1 MGSDRQRPQ
10 YEGILVMDRR
20 VTGIDAANTT
30 ATEDA
35 PQAGPITADAGFS
48 TEAVIVATGTPENGD
63 ALQILS
69 MRAGTPG
76 LGGAGF
82 AHRQSPATEWF
93 GWDVP
98 SKITGFEFV
107 EDAVLGVG
115 YTHPHCLTLPDGQ
128 VLILAGEDT
137 TTLRGVSRRIRSTAG
152 TYSASTTLYQET
164 ANNFGDHLHPQAVLL
179 PSGRVLVYHAVMDDE
194 NDEVQIRMMY
204 TDDAT
209 DAAYTLGANNVLADP
224 FQLDRDGTHGATAP
238 NGKFDGFRVAHSP
251 DSGQFLLTIAVD
263 PNNLVQLPH
272 GSRIFQYASRNGVDF
287 APVGWN
293 GTDDLYDDHL
303 LPPAVYD
310 HEVADFLVF
319 PGAGA
324 HDLVYSNGFFVIAY
338 TSPLPGGGAIR
349 FRRVGSAFAPLRDA
363 PDVIP
368 ANAVG
373 DGTETSLVV
382 ADDGTLFC
390 YARPDVPGFSIS
402 TDTGQ
407 SWTTGISAGV
417 VWGGLDVDAVSHSAC
432 WLRGQVYMAMNQ
444 GAPAANVLSL
454 TAARLG
460 GYSNLT
466 LPPERITRRIARQS
480 WWGVGWVGHDAIGV
494 GAVPA
499 ATAFMDVSTG
509 GAPTETRNTDGSWSV
524 VAGALVIAIYEN
536 DATEGAAY
544 IDIAATCR
552 VRRNLGMWKLAIKG
566 SESTTGQSTEAEIRV
581 DANIAMF
588 DTNGAQIGATV
599 VGGGGSKIDLF
610 LALKGRSATAWY
622 SVVDDGDHRR
632 QWIKIG
638 TTATLT
644 EIANTGD
651 RIQLIGANS
660 SNNDLWFAFAHRD
673 GESIT
678 LGASTTIGQSMADDF
693 ANPGDL
699 YARSLPSLGTSY
711 VNDDVSIRGIDGP
724 LLRGTEFSLELVH
737 PSPVESIFPFE
748 KASPRQVYQSA
759 SAAADQEIAFSLTGQ
774 AEEAHAGNDV
784 IGVYIGNSNAQN
796 VRLEGRNAA
805 GAYSVITDISRA
817 ETGLAYIRSGNTV
830 YPDEFGATVVGEY
843 YARDE
848 LAGSYFVVSVGS
860 GDTRTIIGNTEG
872 HWSRGSSVAEKR
884 CVIYLDDAEM
894 DGTELTAGLT
904 GAIVHRDTITYVH
917 LRGNNTFRGY
927 KLTLN
932 DSAVSAVDAP
942 PGGKFRVGVAVVGPI
957 AVFGKR
963 QDAEYSVARSA
974 QVETEELTD
983 GTMRTR
989 ILAPSRRTVVVN
1001 FGDGTDVTTARGP
1014 ADPDYVSGTTSS
1026 GAEPIA
1032 HNRDVPLM
1040 IDGLL
1045 DELDGASSLVVYC
1058 PNIPAGAGSSSAPD
1072 VVTLRAGRAGGAVY
1086 GRIVG
1091 VVTQSAVV
1099 GDPMIS
1105 EVLTGGS
1112 LTIREEV

>member
-1 MGSDRQRPQ
+1 MGTDRQRSQ
-10 YEGILVMDRR
+10 YEGILRFDRR

-48 TEAVIVATGTPENGD
+48 TEAVLVASGTPAAGD
-63 ALQILS
+63 TLEIIGLK
-69 MRAGTPG
+69 AGPPG
-76 LGGAGF
+76 ANRCGFGWRESGA
-82 AHRQSPATEWF
+82 ASWL

-98 SKITGFEFV
+98 SVISRFENV
-107 EDAVLGVG
+107 DDASVVGVG
-115 YTHPHCLTLPDGQ
+115 FGHPDVIPMDSGDL
-128 VLILAGEDT
+128 LILGGAESASVV
-137 TTLRGVSRRIRSTAG
+137 GVSKRVWSGGGYGSKISPV
-152 TYSASTTLYQET
+152 YSET
-164 ANNFGDHLHPQAVLL
+164 ANSTADFLHPRGVKLE
-179 PSGRVLVYHAVMDDE
+179 SGRILVYHCVHDLTNTEMQ
-194 NDEVQIRMMY
+194 VRMLY
-204 TDDAT
+204 TDDGLTFTEGEA
-209 DAAYTLGANNVLADP
+209 GVLAFAVD
-224 FQLDRDGTHGATAP
+224 LSSDSCERL
-238 NGKFDGFRVAHSP
+238 RVARSP
-251 DSGQFLLTIAVD
+251 DTGQFLMTIELLDVATGLVRKIRQFASRDGARFVVVGADVTITQGHDTACAGGFFLTIFD
-263 PNNLVQLPH
+263 
-272 GSRIFQYASRNGVDF
+272 
-287 APVGWN
+287 
-293 GTDDLYDDHL
+293 T
-303 LPPAVYD
+303 
-310 HEVADFLVF
+310 
-319 PGAGA
+319 AGQGNVKR
-324 HDLVYSNGFFVIAY
+324 L
-338 TSPLPGGGAIR
+338 
-349 FRRVGSAFAPLRDA
+349 GSAFAALSAA
-363 PDVIP
+363 P
-368 ANAVG
+368 N
-373 DGTETSLVV
+373 VV
-382 ADDGTLFC
+382 ASQIGTNS
-390 YARPDVPGFSIS
+390 AGNGFAIVASDSGTIYVYGGNR
-402 TDTGQ
+402 TF
-407 SWTTGISAGV
+407 GISDDAGAT
-417 VWGGLDVDAVSHSAC
+417 WNTGAADIIRWNGAGTDPTNVSGA
-432 WLRGQVYMAMNQ
+432 WYRGQVVLVMNQ
-444 GAPAANVLSL
+444 TTPAANAL
-454 TAARLG
+454 TISAMWLG
-460 GYSNLT
+460 GYADLT
-466 LPPERITRRIARQS
+466 LPPERISQNVGRQMF
-480 WWGVGWVGHDAIGV
+480 WQTGWVAHDP
-494 GAVPA
+494 PA
-499 ATAFMDVSTG
+499 SFFVDNGTG
-509 GAPTETRNTDGSWSV
+509 GGPTVARLADGSYRITNT
-524 VAGALVIAIYEN
+524 AGTTAAYDDET
-536 DATEGAAY
+536 AAGAAY
-544 IDIAATCR
+544 IETIAEAYFEATAAQTSLI
-552 VRRNLGMWKLAIKG
+552 VRSGETATPNHTQIAIDVSGTSVQMFDVEG
-566 SESTTGQSTEAEIRV
+566 S
-581 DANIAMF
+581 ANI
-588 DTNGAQIGATV
+588 GAAAVIVAGSS
-599 VGGGGSKIDLF
+599 VGVRI
-610 LALKGRSATAWY
+610 AVKGRAATAWY
-622 SVVDDGDHRR
+622 QVVDDTTHTR
-632 QWIKIG
+632 QWIKLS

-644 EIANTGD
+644 ETGAGLSD
-651 RIQLIGANS
+651 RVRLFAGAS
-660 SNNDLWFAFAHRD
+660 SETDWFSLAFIRD
-673 GESIT
+673 GENVAT
-678 LGASTTIGQSMADDF
+678 VGRSMAADV
-693 ANPGDL
+693 A
-699 YARSLPSLGTSY
+699 LPSELFARGLPASGGAY

-784 IGVYIGNSNAQN
+784 IGVYVGNSNAQN

-843 YARDE
+843 YNRDE
-848 LAGSYFVVSVGS
+848 LAGSYFILSVGS

-904 GAIVHRDTITYVH
+904 GAIVHRDTITYIH
-917 LRGNNTFRGY
+917 LKGSNTFRGY

-963 QDAEYSVARSA
+963 QDAEYSITRSA

-1001 FGDGTDVTTARGP
+1001 FADGTDVTTARGP

-1045 DELDGASSLVVYC
+1045 DEIDGAASLVVYC